1 VSEVSDRIRRE
12 RRIGSPDI
20 RKDVDDEIAFHL
32 EQRQREFAAGGLD
45 ETQACEAALRKFG
58 NVAKVAAAC
67 REIDQRSYRE
77 RRRAGMLNDLKLD
90 IGYGVRSLI
99 KAPGFSIVA
108 LLTLALG
115 IGATTV
121 MFSVV
126 NAVLIRPLPFTDP
139 DRLVTTRGSL
149 ADLRDLKAASRSFQ
163 DLAFW
168 ASNNFNLGLDGDAQQ
183 VLGGQ
188 VTTNLFPLLGV
199 QPLLGRAFSPEDD
212 RQNVVVLS
220 YALWQSRFG
229 GDPAV
234 LGRSVQLSGTSY
246 TVIGVAPGWFR
257 FPTAEFQLWAP
268 LGLIDR
274 DAPQQAANRAFRIFS
289 GVGRLATG
297 VTVQQAESDAQSV
310 SARLAREFPATNQG
324 VTFTVQ
330 QLYDRLVGDAKPA
343 LTILLG
349 VVGLLLL
356 IACANVANLMLARTT
371 VREREIAIRVAL
383 GASRGRLVR
392 QLMTESITLA
402 VVGGIFGLVLTKWGM
417 HLLPSVLEARVP
429 RADGIR
435 VDGAVLA
442 FSAAATLLTG
452 MLFGLAPSLQAAH
465 GPATP
470 LKEGG
475 RSAGGG
481 ARGRRVRR
489 AIIAVQAALA
499 VIVLVGAGLL
509 VRSFLALSGQ
519 SAGFATNN
527 VITFNV
533 QFVKL
538 PDVPSRVQ
546 AASRLI
552 ERLSQAPGIDAAGA
566 STGLPVVT
574 PQRGT
579 RFAIE
584 GLTLNADEDGAY
596 FIAATPGYFATLRAP
611 VLRGRAIDS
620 RDTATAPPVA
630 LINQTLA
637 AQLFPGQDA
646 IGHRLKLLNPE
657 QSPEWRTIVGVV
669 GDVKYRGLGEEP
681 QPTVYTPFTQT
692 PLMWLYVMVRTPA
705 PLDTTVRTLRTIVP
719 SVHPSLIAANIR
731 PMNEVLAQ
739 SVAVPRFNML
749 LLSVFAMLA
758 LALSGIGIYGVIA
771 YSVAQRTHEIG
782 VRMAIGAQ
790 RLDVVRLVL
799 KETMVVAGAGV
810 ALGIGAAAMLSRLM
824 ATLLFGITVHDPLTF
839 TVGGATLLLVALG
852 ASWIPALRA
861 TRVEPV
867 RALRTE

>member
-1 VSEVSDRIRRE
+1 MSDGIRPARQ
-12 RRIGSPDI
+12 IGPPDI

-32 EQRQREFAAGGLD
+32 EQRQREFATGGLD
-45 ETQACEAALRKFG
+45 EAEAREAALRKFG
-58 NVAKVAAAC
+58 NVAKVAADC
-67 REIDQRSYRE
+67 REIDQRWYRE
-77 RRRAGMLNDLKLD
+77 KRRANMLNDLKLD
-90 IGYGVRSLI
+90 IGYGVRSLV

-139 DRLVTTRGSL
+139 DRLVTTGGSL
-149 ADLRDLKAASRSFQ
+149 ADLRDLQAASRSFQ
-163 DLAFW
+163 DLALW
-168 ASNNFNLGLDGDAQQ
+168 ASNGFHLRLDGEAQQ

-199 QPLLGRAFSPEDD
+199 QPLLGRGFSAEDD

-229 GDPAV
+229 ADPTV
-234 LGRSVQLSGTSY
+234 LGRGVQLSGASY
-246 TVIGVAPGWFR
+246 TVIGIAPAWFR
-257 FPTAEFQLWAP
+257 FPTAEFQLWTP

-274 DAPQQAANRAFRIFS
+274 DSPQQAANRAFRIFS
-289 GVGRLATG
+289 GVGRLAPG
-297 VTVQQAESDAQSV
+297 VTVQQAQSDAEAI
-310 SARLAREFPATNQG
+310 SARLAREFPTTNQG

-330 QLYDRLVGDAKPA
+330 RLYDRLVGDTRPA
-343 LTILLG
+343 LTLLLG
-349 VVGLLLL
+349 IVGLLLL
-356 IACANVANLMLARTT
+356 MACANVANLMLARTT

-402 VVGGIFGLVLTKWGM
+402 AVGGILGLVLTKWGIQ
-417 HLLPSVLEARVP
+417 LLPSVLEARVP
-429 RADGIR
+429 RADGIG

-442 FSAAATLLTG
+442 FSAVATLLTG
-452 MLFGLAPSLQAAH
+452 ILFGLAPSLQAAH
-465 GPATP
+465 APATP

-475 RSAGGG
+475 RGAGGG

-489 AIIAVQAALA
+489 AIVAVQTALA

-509 VRSFLALSGQ
+509 VRSFLLLAGQ
-519 SAGFATNN
+519 STGFATNN
-527 VITFNV
+527 VVTFNV
-533 QFVKL
+533 QFVTL
-538 PDVPSRVQ
+538 PDVSSRVQ
-546 AASRLI
+546 AASQLI

-566 STGLPVVT
+566 STGLPIVT
-574 PQRGT
+574 PQRAT

-584 GLTLNADEDGAY
+584 GRTLNAGEDGAY
-596 FIAATPGYFATLRAP
+596 FIAATPGYFPTLRAP
-611 VLRGRAIDS
+611 VLRGRAIDG
-620 RDTATAPPVA
+620 RDTATAAPVA

-669 GDVKYRGLGEEP
+669 GDLKYRGLDEEP

-705 PLDTTVRTLRTIVP
+705 PFDTTMRTLRTVVP
-719 SVHPSLIAANIR
+719 SVHPSLTAANIR
-731 PMNEVLAQ
+731 PMNDVLAQ

-749 LLSVFAMLA
+749 LLSGFATLA
-758 LALSGIGIYGVIA
+758 LVLSAIGIYGVIA

-782 VRMAIGAQ
+782 VRMALGAA
-790 RLDVVRLVL
+790 RLDVVRLVV
-799 KETMVVAGAGV
+799 KEAVVVAGAGI

-824 ATLLFGITVHDPLTF
+824 ATLLFGITARDPLTF
-839 TVGGATLLLVALG
+839 TIGGATLLLVALG

-867 RALRTE
+867 RALRAE